1 MNLLKKKLGDI
12 LVDEKLI
19 TQHELEHALVEQKN
33 KRGRLGRVLIDLKY
47 VDEDDLLNFLS
58 EQLKIPVMDLSQEH
72 LEPKVLEIIPESQA
86 RRHRAIALEADDK
99 TVVVGMS
106 DPADINAVDAIKQ
119 VVSPLNLQLCIVR
132 ESDILNACDN
142 FYRKT
147 QEINR
152 FAQQLQE
159 DNQDI
164 INEFNIEIPRED
176 TENTIIAKMIRKI
189 FEDALQLSA
198 SDIHI
203 EPEKDII
210 RLRLRVDGRLN
221 ESIINEK
228 DIAASI
234 VTRIK
239 IMSELNIAEK
249 RLPQDGRFNINVNRV
264 PIDVRVSTVPVEHGE
279 GVVMRLL
286 DQSKGNVTLDSMG
299 MEPEL
304 LERFKHLIT
313 RPHGIILVTGP
324 TGSGKT
330 TTLYSALHELND
342 PETKI
347 ITAEDPVEYRME
359 RITQIQINEKIGLTF
374 ASVLRAALRQDPD
387 VVLVGE
393 MRDQETAEI
402 GLRASITG
410 HLVLST
416 LHTNDTISSITRLI
430 DMGAEDYLVSSSVKG
445 VLAQRL
451 IKRICKNC
459 KIKHILTETEKKW
472 LDKIAGKKVEEQNF
486 YKGAGCNNCNNRGF
500 KGRVPVFELLE
511 IDHKLQE
518 LLKDFKKNGNQE
530 FEKAV
535 LANPRFKT
543 LAQDAIRVASFGIA
557 PISEVFELTEILPD

>member
-1 MNLLKKKLGDI
+1 
-12 LVDEKLI
+12 
-19 TQHELEHALVEQKN
+19 
-33 KRGRLGRVLIDLKY
+33 
-47 VDEDDLLNFLS
+47 
-58 EQLKIPVMDLSQEH
+58 
-72 LEPKVLEIIPESQA
+72 
-86 RRHRAIALEADDK
+86 
-99 TVVVGMS
+99 
-106 DPADINAVDAIKQ
+106 
-119 VVSPLNLQLCIVR
+119 
-132 ESDILNACDN
+132 
-142 FYRKT
+142 
-147 QEINR
+147 
-152 FAQQLQE
+152 
-159 DNQDI
+159 
-164 INEFNIEIPRED
+164 
-176 TENTIIAKMIRKI
+176 
-189 FEDALQLSA
+189 
-198 SDIHI
+198 
-203 EPEKDII
+203 
-210 RLRLRVDGRLN
+210 
-221 ESIINEK
+221 
-228 DIAASI
+228 
-234 VTRIK
+234 
-239 IMSELNIAEK
+239 
-249 RLPQDGRFNINVNRV
+249 
-264 PIDVRVSTVPVEHGE
+264 
-279 GVVMRLL
+279 
-286 DQSKGNVTLDSMG
+286 MG

-459 KIKHILTETEKKW
+459 KIKHMLTETEKKW